1 MSHPLIFKY
10 QPAKIKTDMPTCN
23 YCSKS
28 FSKQTTLDV
37 HMCESKRR
45 WQQKDNKVH
54 VLAFE
59 IFRRFYEINYSNQR
73 EKQFVD
79 FVNSQYYRAFVKTA
93 EFITANTPIE
103 IGAFIDWLCTSKI
116 RIDSWPK
123 QTTIDTYIKH
133 IVRNE
138 PVPQALN
145 RTITEMGN
153 WATEQDAR
161 LEDFFKYI
169 NLNRATQLIANGK
182 ISPWVILNSETGKDM
197 ISIMH
202 DDQIKIVYE
211 MIDPEYWKR
220 TFKKREEDHEFV
232 KQTLAEAGIE

>member
-1 MSHPLIFKY
+1 LILKY
-10 QPAKIKTDMPTCN
+10 TPAKIKNMPTCE
-23 YCSKS
+23 YCGKS
-28 FSKQTTLDV
+28 FSKQSTLDI
-37 HMCESKRR
+37 HMCEPKRR

-59 IFRRFYEINYSNQR
+59 IFRRFYEINYPTQK
-73 EKQFVD
+73 EKTFHD
-79 FVNSQYYRAFVKTA
+79 FVNSQYYRAFLKTS

-123 QTTIDTYIKH
+123 QQTINTYLKH
-133 IVRNE
+133 IVKTE

-145 RTITEMGN
+145 RTIKQMGE
-153 WATEQDAR
+153 WATEENAR

-169 NLNRATQLIANGK
+169 NLNRVTQMIANGK
-182 ISPWVILNSETGKDM
+182 ISPWIILNSETGKDM

-202 DDQIKIVYE
+202 DDQIKIIYE

-220 TFKKREEDHEFV
+220 TFKKREEDLDFV
-232 KQTLAEAGIE
+232 KQTLTEAGIE